1 MNIRW
6 LLVAFAFLAISFSQ
20 NNEAIAQTGGGN
32 VTVIKGKDRTIF
44 RKKTVIDFEDSTV
57 EGDLVKPEQSAYTV
71 RGRAKF
77 NSLIRYRPNFV
88 PEMWKA
94 ARNL

>member
-1 MNIRW
+1 MKFRW
-6 LLVAFAFLAISFSQ
+6 FFVVAAICSFAFVGTD
-20 NNEAIAQTGGGN
+20 AIAQKGGDSN
-32 VTVIKGKDRTIF
+32 VTVIKGKDRTLF

-57 EGDLVKPEQSAYTV
+57 EGDLVKPEGSAYTV